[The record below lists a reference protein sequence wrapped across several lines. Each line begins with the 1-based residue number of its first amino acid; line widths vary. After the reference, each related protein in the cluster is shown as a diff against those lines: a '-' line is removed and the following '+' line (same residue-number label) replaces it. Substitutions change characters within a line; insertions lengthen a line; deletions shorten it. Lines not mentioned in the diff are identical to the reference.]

1 LPLRNQRV
9 VLVSALVVSTMV
21 VLARRGD
28 GSLGITTGSLEV
40 RIERFR
46 LVVIVLGK
54 LLEALLFVQT
64 LYGRCMIDIHGIA
77 DFWVSSRTQEHHF
90 VTKSCGRYYQMLEAV
105 VWSSTGNNP
114 LVFVRP

>member
-1 LPLRNQRV
+1 V

-46 LVVIVLGK
+46 LVVV
-54 LLEALLFVQT
+54 
-64 LYGRCMIDIHGIA
+64 GRCMIDIHGIA

>member
-1 LPLRNQRV
+1 LRLRNQSV

-21 VLARRGD
+21 VLARRG
-28 GSLGITTGSLEV
+28 GRSLGITIGSLEM
-40 RIERFR
+40 RIERCR
-46 LVVIVLGK
+46 EVVVVLGK
-54 LLEALLFVQT
+54 LLRVLLFVQT

-105 VWSSTGNNP
+105 VWSSTDNNP
-114 LVFVRP
+114 LVFIRP